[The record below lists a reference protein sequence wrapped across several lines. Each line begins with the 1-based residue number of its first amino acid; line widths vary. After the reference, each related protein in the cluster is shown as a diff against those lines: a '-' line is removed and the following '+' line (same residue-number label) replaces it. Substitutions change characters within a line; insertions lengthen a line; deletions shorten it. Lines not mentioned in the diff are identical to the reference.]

1 MSSWKNSSWCERATN
16 QHIIALKTTVTQR
29 VDTTVPV
36 ALAFLGRQTQTQST
50 WHRRESH
57 FSDSLAHQH
66 TKSAK
71 SGCFPSLLFDTWRV
85 LEDVSPIFTII
96 FRLKALEKY
105 AVEISWGAT
114 GIYHFFNLHF
124 SSRPRTATEWLLEQ
138 HQTWAHRCCNRACIQ
153 SGNFLFV
160 QGRNI
165 KSNQNP
171 KNKIEN
177 M

>member
-57 FSDSLAHQH
+57 FSDSLSDQH

-114 GIYHFFNLHF
+114 GIYRLQFPFFFKTPDCYWVITRTTSDVGTSMLQPCVHWERK
-124 SSRPRTATEWLLEQ
+124 SSVCSGQKYKIKIQRT
-138 HQTWAHRCCNRACIQ
+138 
-153 SGNFLFV
+153 
-160 QGRNI
+160 
-165 KSNQNP
+165 K
-171 KNKIEN
+171 
-177 M
+177 